1 MEHGKWDR
9 KIKNKNWKNRTWKMK
24 TYGDLRGINQ
34 ESFMIEELQLPL
46 LGFQIF

>member
-1 MEHGKWDR
+1 MEHGNEKR
-9 KIKNKNWKNRTWKMK
+9 GIKN
-24 TYGDLRGINQ
+24 LRGKDQ